1 MRIEVQRSARG
12 CFTPSTEHV
21 VAGKIPLVAGQRFPQ
36 EAAADLE
43 ALRLQARKRHLS
55 KQQLRHPLVVLA
67 RGIDCRNAHQPPKQ
81 RDQLGAMRIEV
92 ASRRGHV
99 PILRNSGRNESADR
113 SKVTS
118 RCRIAARLLQ
128 AVEQIAKVAGLA
140 FFVVESPFFTQGVL

>member
-1 MRIEVQRSARG
+1 
-12 CFTPSTEHV
+12 
-21 VAGKIPLVAGQRFPQ
+21 
-36 EAAADLE
+36 
-43 ALRLQARKRHLS
+43 
-55 KQQLRHPLVVLA
+55 
-67 RGIDCRNAHQPPKQ
+67 
-81 RDQLGAMRIEV
+81 MRIEV